1 MNLHKNRAVGSV
13 FSTCIEPASY
23 QAAILSK
30 RTACSSRVFSTS
42 NQLSSSGDIVK
53 RTFIAATASMIWQL
67 QIRIFFIFSS
77 GA

>member
-42 NQLSSSGDIVK
+42 NQLSSSRDIVK
-53 RTFIAATASMIWQL
+53 AYI
-67 QIRIFFIFSS
+67 
-77 GA
+77 